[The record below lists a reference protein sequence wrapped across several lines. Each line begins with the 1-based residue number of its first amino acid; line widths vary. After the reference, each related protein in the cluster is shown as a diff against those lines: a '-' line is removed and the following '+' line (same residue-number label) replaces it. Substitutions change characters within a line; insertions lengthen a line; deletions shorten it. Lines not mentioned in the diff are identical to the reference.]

1 MKKTL
6 FTISAFIALTACAL
20 ANTPKI
26 LTVNMGQL
34 YEGYWKAQDAQE
46 KFNSSVQTAQEE
58 IQQMARDGEAL
69 VNQINKLQEEANSPA
84 ISEDRKKVVIGEIQQ
99 IAQKI
104 QQKQQ
109 EIQNFRAQQDQTLA
123 QRRQTIINYNLQSIR
138 ETVAT
143 VAEDEKADFVFNT
156 DGLAVIYSK
165 DASDITQKVLVKLN
179 ADKPAAP
186 AAAK

>member
-6 FTISAFIALTACAL
+6 VTITAFVALTLTAL
-20 ANTPKI
+20 ANSPKI

-69 VNQINKLQEEANSPA
+69 VNEINKMQQEYNSPA
-84 ISEDRKKVVIGEIQQ
+84 ISPERKTALQQEIQGV
-99 IAQKI
+99 AQKI

-109 EIQNFRAQQDQTLA
+109 EIQAFRAEQDQTLA
-123 QRRQTIINYNLQSIR
+123 QRRQTIINYNLQNIR
-138 ETVAT
+138 ETVAAI
-143 VAEDEKADFVFNT
+143 AEAEKADFVLNT
-156 DGLAVIYSK
+156 DGLAVIYST
-165 DASDITQKVLVKLN
+165 DASDITQKVLTKLN
-179 ADKPAAP
+179 ADKPAG
-186 AAAK
+186 AK

>member
-6 FTISAFIALTACAL
+6 VTITAFIALTACAL
-20 ANTPKI
+20 ANSPKI

-69 VNQINKLQEEANSPA
+69 VNQINKLQEEFNSPA
-84 ISEDRKKVVIGEIQQ
+84 ISAERKATVQQEIQQ
-99 IAQKI
+99 VAQLI
-104 QQKQQ
+104 QNKQQ
-109 EIQNFRAQQDQTLA
+109 EIQRFRAEQDQTLA
-123 QRRQTIINYNLQSIR
+123 QRRQTIINYNLQNIR
-138 ETVAT
+138 ETVAS
-143 VAEDEKADFVFNT
+143 VAEAENADFIFNT

-165 DASDITQKVLVKLN
+165 DSADITEKVLTKLN
-179 ADKPAAP
+179 ADKPAA
-186 AAAK
+186 K